1 MNKLRPEKQN
11 TQHFPLAL
19 VRVLSCSLAFAAALL
34 SASCEY
40 FTYKRPFT
48 DPYYDANFIG
58 HIGFD
63 RLLAAADLP
72 PADPATGVRSPVFGR
87 WDFAYRYQNWDGF
100 EYLSLEPVSDAGFET
115 AGGAGFASVPD
126 GLQPSAPVYRLELLN
141 LASGGDFEAPADNP
155 AVSGL
160 WSVGGTVVPPSTFA
174 LVTIGA
180 INGRSA
186 ALAVVENSPVSY
198 LISPPAGLFTQGSL
212 YSVDFRWKSADGFPS
227 GTSNL
232 IRMNEQLEPF
242 SANPQSFH
250 ASSQF
255 LASGSGAD
263 RIKFEVPIGWNG
275 SIDDVTV
282 KKVGGMELRLLL
294 RQADTEPELKDLLY
308 RFSVWVHA
316 DPSVGASSSPYRL
329 EQLEAQMQA
338 TPVSIVSTKPR
349 SRYDVAA
356 GGWQIVEVEVES
368 GNLMFPDESPE
379 PVLELVIDLDRSLP
393 GRVLLAQPELR
404 AYPDGY
410 PD

>member
-19 VRVLSCSLAFAAALL
+19 VRVLSCSLAVAAALL

-126 GLQPSAPVYRLELLN
+126 GLSPSARVFRLELLN

-155 AVSGL
+155 ASSLL
-160 WSVGGTVVPPSTFA
+160 WSTSGSGTTSTFQ
-174 LVTIGA
+174 LLTTGA
-180 INGRSA
+180 INGSSV
-186 ALAVVENSPVSY
+186 ALAVVPNSPVSY
-198 LISPPAGLFTQGSL
+198 RISPPAGLLTQGL
-212 YSVDFRWKSADGFPS
+212 LFAVDFRWKSSEGFPS
-227 GTSNL
+227 GLSNQ
-232 IRMNEQLEPF
+232 IRMNDRLEPF
-242 SANPQSFH
+242 SANTQSFH
-250 ASSQF
+250 AYSQF
-255 LASGSGAD
+255 LAAGSGAD
-263 RIKFEVPIGWNG
+263 RINFEVPSGWNG
-275 SIDDVTV
+275 VVDDITV

-294 RQADTEPELKDLLY
+294 RQADTEPELRDLLY

-329 EQLEAQMQA
+329 EQLEVQMQA